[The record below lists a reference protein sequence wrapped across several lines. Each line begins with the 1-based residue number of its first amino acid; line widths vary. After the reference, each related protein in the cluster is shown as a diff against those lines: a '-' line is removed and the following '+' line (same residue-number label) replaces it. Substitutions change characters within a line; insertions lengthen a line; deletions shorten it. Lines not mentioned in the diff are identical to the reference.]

1 MNLKLDKNG
10 NVEGFVKKEHHEKT
24 VNNLL
29 NKLEEKDEEL
39 ETIRESYMN
48 LTNNHEIFL
57 SEYKKKC
64 EECNKLELKL
74 ENKNVSKDLINEL
87 EDYKRKCNAYF
98 QKYGSLTSD
107 KD

>member
-1 MNLKLDKNG
+1 MKI
-10 NVEGFVKKEHHEKT
+10 
-24 VNNLL
+24 
-29 NKLEEKDEEL
+29 EEKDQEL
-39 ETIRESYMN
+39 ETIRGSYVG
-48 LTNNHEIFL
+48 LDNNHNIFL

-74 ENKNVSKDLINEL
+74 ENKNVSRDLIKEL

-98 QKYGSLTSD
+98 QLYGSLNTD